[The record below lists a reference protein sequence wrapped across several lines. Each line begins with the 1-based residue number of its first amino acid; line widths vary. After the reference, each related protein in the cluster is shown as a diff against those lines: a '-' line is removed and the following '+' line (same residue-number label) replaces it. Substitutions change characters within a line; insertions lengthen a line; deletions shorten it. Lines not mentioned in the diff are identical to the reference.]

1 MAGTESRLFDI
12 TFLDMLACR
21 KSRIHRLDARAK
33 VLTTFIFVVV
43 VASFDKYAVVSL
55 LPLFLFPLALL
66 VVARLPLAFLLKRL
80 LLVAPFAVLVGVFNP
95 FLDHQAQ
102 LLLGTFEVT
111 GGWLSFMSILL
122 RFTLTVGMALVLI
135 AVTSFP
141 GICNAID
148 KLGAP
153 RIFALQLLFLYRY
166 IFVLG
171 EEAHRMVRARSLRS
185 FHGRGNGLK
194 VYGALLT
201 QLLWRTMD
209 RAQRVHKAMLSR
221 GFVGRVPLLQMS
233 RFRWQDGAFIGL
245 WCSFFVMVRVL
256 SESVELQAWVA
267 ELLK

>member
-12 TFLDMLACR
+12 TFLDMLACQE
-21 KSRIHRLDARAK
+21 SPVHRLDARAK

-55 LPLFLFPLALL
+55 LPLFLFPLVL
-66 VVARLPLAFLLKRL
+66 VVQARLPYGFLGKRL
-80 LLVAPFAVLVGVFNP
+80 LLVAPFALMVGAFNP
-95 FLDHQAQ
+95 LLDQQTQ
-102 LLLGTFEVT
+102 LLLGTFAVT
-111 GGWLSFMSILL
+111 GGWLSFLSILL

-153 RIFALQLLFLYRY
+153 RVFALQLLFLYRY

-171 EEAHRMVRARSLRS
+171 EEARRMVRARSLRS

-201 QLLWRTMD
+201 QLLWRTIE

-221 GFVGRVPLLQMS
+221 GFVGTVPLLQMK
-233 RFRWQDGAFIGL
+233 RFTWQDGAFVGL
-245 WCSFFVMVRVL
+245 WCGFFIAVRIL
-256 SESVELQAWVA
+256 SGSAELQVWVA